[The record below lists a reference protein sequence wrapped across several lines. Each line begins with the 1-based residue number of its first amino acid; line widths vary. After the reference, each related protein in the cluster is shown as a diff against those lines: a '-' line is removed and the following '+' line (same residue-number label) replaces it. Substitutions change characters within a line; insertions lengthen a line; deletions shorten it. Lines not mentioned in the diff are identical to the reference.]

1 MMATELVFQTT
12 PYAKSCE
19 ATVIAVSE
27 RGIDLD
33 RTVFYP
39 TGGGQPGDSGR
50 IRVPGWGEVPEA
62 GDHVVIAGT
71 VKGLDPEAV
80 IHVPAEGARLPEV
93 GAAVVAVIDWPRR
106 HRLMRMHTC
115 MHLLSA
121 VLPYPVTGG
130 QVGDGTGRLDFDIPE
145 AILDKDDIAA
155 KLNALIQEA
164 HAVGTEWITD
174 EALSQQP
181 ELVKTMAV
189 KPPTGLGRVR
199 LVKIAELDLQ
209 PCGGTH
215 VASTAEIGAITL
227 TKIKKKGRLNRRV
240 SLALVNANI
249 STG

>member
-1 MMATELVFQTT
+1 MATELLFETT

-19 ATVIAVSE
+19 ATVTAVDE
-27 RGIDLD
+27 RGIELD

-39 TGGGQPGDSGR
+39 TGGGQPGDAGR
-50 IRVPGWGEVPEA
+50 IRVPGWGAIPEA
-62 GDHVVIAGT
+62 GDHAPIVDTIKGHGAGT
-71 VKGLDPEAV
+71 V
-80 IHVPAEGARLPEV
+80 IHVAAPDARLPEI
-93 GAAVVAVIDWPRR
+93 GDAVVEVIDWPRR

-130 QVGDGTGRLDFDIPE
+130 QVRDGTGRLDFDIPE
-145 AILDKDDIAA
+145 PIIDKDEIAA
-155 KLNALIQEA
+155 KLNAFIQEA

-174 EALSQQP
+174 AALAEQP

-199 LVKIAELDLQ
+199 LVKIGDLDLQ

-215 VASTAEIGAITL
+215 VASTAEIGTIAV
-227 TKIKKKGRLNRRV
+227 TKTQKKSRHNRRV
-240 SLALVNANI
+240 SPALI
-249 STG
+249 GDDLSTT

>member
-1 MMATELVFQTT
+1 MATELLFETT

-19 ATVIAVSE
+19 ATVTAVDE
-27 RGIDLD
+27 RSIELD
-33 RTVFYP
+33 CTVFYP
-39 TGGGQPGDSGR
+39 TGGGQPGDWGR
-50 IRVPGWGEVPEA
+50 IRVPDWGEVPES
-62 GDHVVIAGT
+62 GDHVPIVDTI
-71 VKGLDPEAV
+71 KGHGPASV
-80 IHVPAEGARLPEV
+80 IHVPAPGARLPEV

-106 HRLMRMHTC
+106 YRLMRMHTC

-130 QVGDGTGRLDFDIPE
+130 QVRDGTGRLDFDIPE
-145 AILDKDDIAA
+145 PIIDKDEIAA

-164 HAVGTEWITD
+164 HAVSTEWITD

-199 LVKIAELDLQ
+199 LVKIGDLDLQ

-215 VASTAEIGAITL
+215 VASTAEIGAIAV
-227 TKIKKKGRLNRRV
+227 TKTQKKGRHNRRV
-240 SLALVNANI
+240 SLALI
-249 STG
+249 DSDLSTS